1 MFRSKTSTWKASR
14 HCQRADAVNQGKRH
28 CGRVLSSSLPS
39 HPSQLCV
46 LGELRPAL
54 PCPCPAAPLLPCGPG
69 TALLVLSS
77 PGWGRSNGHPKSW
90 ALLLSPS
97 KKEMLLTQ
105 TAFQHYLQEC
115 CHSTCFPCPPRHG
128 ALRGPQTSP
137 CLWWA
142 ASSAAA
148 APSTDRPLPKAH

>member
-1 MFRSKTSTWKASR
+1 MFRSKPSTWKASR
-14 HCQRADAVNQGKRH
+14 HCQRADTVNQGKRH
-28 CGRVLSSSLPS
+28 CGWVLSSSLPS
-39 HPSQLCV
+39 HPSRQHVC
-46 LGELRPAL
+46 GELRPAL
-54 PCPCPAAPLLPCGPG
+54 PCPCPTPPLLPHRPWHCSAGAEQPG
-69 TALLVLSS
+69 MGQEPRAPQELGSPAL
-77 PGWGRSNGHPKSW
+77 PF
-90 ALLLSPS
+90 
-97 KKEMLLTQ
+97 KERNAAD

-148 APSTDRPLPKAH
+148 APSTDRPLLKAH

>member
-1 MFRSKTSTWKASR
+1 MFRSKPSTWKASR
-14 HCQRADAVNQGKRH
+14 HCQCAGQEALWLGAFLFPPFTSIPAACVWGAV
-28 CGRVLSSSLPS
+28 PY
-39 HPSQLCV
+39 
-46 LGELRPAL
+46 PAL
-54 PCPCPAAPLLPCGPG
+54 PCPAHVPLPPCCPASPG

-77 PGWGRSNGHPKSW
+77 PGRGRSHGHPMNW

-97 KKEMLLTQ
+97 TKEMLLTQ

-128 ALRGPQTSP
+128 ALWGPQTSP

-148 APSTDRPLPKAH
+148 APSTDRPLLKAH